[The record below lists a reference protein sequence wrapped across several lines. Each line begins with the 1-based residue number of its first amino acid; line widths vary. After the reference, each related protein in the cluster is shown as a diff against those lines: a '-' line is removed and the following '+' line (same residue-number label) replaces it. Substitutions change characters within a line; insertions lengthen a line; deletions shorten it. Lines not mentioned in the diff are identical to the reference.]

1 VGNTWLASPFVVST
15 TVVSVG
21 SPPDAATFIKPPVR
35 RANRIVPVRLQ
46 EAPGLPEELG
56 ILHTICTGPPA
67 ASMVFSLSSAKKASL
82 RLSAD
87 QNGPRALSVP
97 GSDRASSDSSERTQ
111 MRTGSPR
118 RDALNAT
125 RRPSGDT
132 TGTS

>member
-1 VGNTWLASPFVVST
+1 MPA
-15 TVVSVG
+15 
-21 SPPDAATFIKPPVR
+21 
-35 RANRIVPVRLQ
+35 RLQ

-56 ILHTICTGPPA
+56 TSHTVCTGPPA
-67 ASMVFSLSSAKKASL
+67 ASMVFSLSSAKKASE
-82 RLSAD
+82 RLSGD

-97 GSDRASSDSSERTQ
+97 ESDRASSDSSERTQ
-111 MRTGSPR
+111 MRTGSPG